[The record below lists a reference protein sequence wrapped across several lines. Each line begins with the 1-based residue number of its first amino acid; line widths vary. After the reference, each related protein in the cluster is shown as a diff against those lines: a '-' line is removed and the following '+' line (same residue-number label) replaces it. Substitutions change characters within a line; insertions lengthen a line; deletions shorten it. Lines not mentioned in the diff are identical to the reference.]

1 MFVPESPALLRIVGN
16 RLLLSVP
23 LLLVVSTLTFLLEA
37 LIPGDVART
46 IVGPQGTQEQYLQ
59 LKHSLGL
66 DQPLLTRYQQWLES
80 VVRGDFGTSLF
91 NHEPVAVLLS
101 GRLSVT
107 LSLVVGSTLV
117 AAIVGLLIGIAGAL
131 RSDIAGTA
139 VDALS
144 MFGLAIPNFFL
155 GLILIALFA
164 VAIPLFPATG
174 YVPFDESPLDWARSL
189 VLPVVAL
196 ATPGIAVVAKQT
208 RDSMRVILERPFIR
222 TLRAAGVPRRSIIF
236 KHALRSAAAPV
247 VTVLGLIFVASLG
260 GTVVV
265 ESVFAMPGLGGLAVQ
280 ATTQHDLPLIQGV
293 AVYFTALVV
302 VVNLLIDLAYGWLDP
317 GVRIE

>member
-1 MFVPESPALLRIVGN
+1 LLRIVGN
-16 RLLLSVP
+16 RLLLSLP
-23 LLLVVSTLTFLLEA
+23 LLLIVSTLTFLLEA

-66 DQPLLTRYQQWLES
+66 DQPLLTRYQQWLEN
-80 VVRGDFGTSLF
+80 VVHGDFGTSLF
-91 NHEPVAVLLS
+91 NHEPVTVLLN

-107 LSLVVGSTLV
+107 LSLVVGSTLL
-117 AAIVGLLIGIAGAL
+117 AAVIGALLGVGGAL
-131 RSDIAGTA
+131 RADIAGTA
-139 VDALS
+139 IDALS
-144 MFGLAIPNFFL
+144 MVGLAIPNFFL

-164 VAIPLFPATG
+164 VAIPLFPATS
-174 YVPFDESPLDWARSL
+174 YVPFDESPLEWARSL
-189 VLPVVAL
+189 VLPVVTL

-208 RDSMRVILERPFIR
+208 RDSMRAVLERPFIR
-222 TLRAAGVPRRSIIF
+222 TLRASGLPRRSIIF
-236 KHALRSAAAPV
+236 KHALRNAAIPV

-260 GTVVV
+260 GTVLV

-293 AVYFTALVV
+293 AVYFTVLVV
-302 VVNLLIDLAYGWLDP
+302 AVNLLVDLTYGWLDP
-317 GVRIE
+317 RVRVE

>member
-23 LLLVVSTLTFLLEA
+23 LLLIVSTLTFLLEA
-37 LIPGDVART
+37 LIPGDLART
-46 IVGPQGTQEQYLQ
+46 IVGPQGTQAQYLQ

-66 DQPLLTRYQQWLES
+66 DQPLITRYQQWLENVS
-80 VVRGDFGTSLF
+80 HGDFGASLF
-91 NHEPVAVLLS
+91 NHEPVAMLLN

-107 LSLVVGSTLV
+107 LSLVIGSTLL
-117 AAIVGLLIGIAGAL
+117 AAVVGVLLGIAGAL
-131 RSDIAGTA
+131 RADIAGTA

-144 MFGLAIPNFFL
+144 MVGLAIPNFFL
-155 GLILIALFA
+155 GLLLIALFA

-208 RDSMRVILERPFIR
+208 RDSMRAVLERPFIR
-222 TLRAAGVPRRSIIF
+222 TLRAAGLPRRSIIF

-247 VTVLGLIFVASLG
+247 VTVLGLIFIASLG

-317 GVRIE
+317 RVRVE

>member
-1 MFVPESPALLRIVGN
+1 MLRIVGN

-23 LLLVVSTLTFLLEA
+23 LLLIVSTLTFLLEA
-37 LIPGDVART
+37 LIPGDLART

-66 DQPLLTRYQQWLES
+66 DQPLITRYQQWLQN
-80 VVRGDFGTSLF
+80 VIHGDFGNSLF
-91 NHEPVAVLLS
+91 NHEPVTMLLNV
-101 GRLSVT
+101 RLSVT
-107 LSLVVGSTLV
+107 LSLVIGATLL
-117 AAIVGLLIGIAGAL
+117 AAIVGVLLGIAGAL
-131 RSDIAGTA
+131 RADIAGTA

-144 MFGLAIPNFFL
+144 MVGLAIPNFFL
-155 GLILIALFA
+155 GLLLIALFA

-174 YVPFDESPLDWARSL
+174 YVAFDASPLDWARSL
-189 VLPVVAL
+189 VLPVVVL

-208 RDSMRVILERPFIR
+208 RDSMRAVLERAFIR
-222 TLRAAGVPRRSIIF
+222 TLRAAGLPRRSIIF

-265 ESVFAMPGLGGLAVQ
+265 ESVFAMPGLGGLAVL

-317 GVRIE
+317 RVRVE

>member
-16 RLLLSVP
+16 RLLLSLP
-23 LLLVVSTLTFLLEA
+23 LLLIVSTLTFLLQT

-46 IVGPQGTQEQYLQ
+46 IVGPQATQEQYLQ

-66 DQPLLTRYQQWLES
+66 DQPLLSRYQQWLES
-80 VVRGDFGTSLF
+80 VVHGDLGNSLF
-91 NHEPVAVLLS
+91 NQEPVTVLLN

-107 LSLVVGSTLV
+107 LSLVVGSTLL
-117 AAIVGLLIGIAGAL
+117 AAIIGVLLGIGGAL
-131 RSDIAGTA
+131 RTDIAGTA
-139 VDALS
+139 IDTLS
-144 MFGLAIPNFFL
+144 VVGLAIPNFFL
-155 GLILIALFA
+155 GLILIAVFA

-174 YVPFDESPLDWARSL
+174 YVPIDESPLEWARSL
-189 VLPVVAL
+189 VLPVVVL

-208 RDSMRVILERPFIR
+208 RDSMRAVLERPFIQ
-222 TLRAAGVPRRSIIF
+222 TLRASGLPRRSIIF

-247 VTVLGLIFVASLG
+247 VTVLGLIFVASLS

-293 AVYFTALVV
+293 AVYFTVLVIA
-302 VVNLLIDLAYGWLDP
+302 VNLLIDLAYGWLDP
-317 GVRIE
+317 RVRVE

>member
-1 MFVPESPALLRIVGN
+1 MFVPESTALLRIVGN
-16 RLLLSVP
+16 RLLLSLP

-59 LKHSLGL
+59 LQHSLGL
-66 DQPLLTRYQQWLES
+66 DQPLFSRYQQWLGN
-80 VVRGDFGTSLF
+80 VVHGDLGTSLF
-91 NHEPVAVLLS
+91 NHERVTMLLN

-107 LSLVVGSTLV
+107 LSLVVGSTLL
-117 AAIVGLLIGIAGAL
+117 AAIVGALLGIAGAL
-131 RSDIAGTA
+131 RADIAGTA

-155 GLILIALFA
+155 GLLLIALFA

-208 RDSMRVILERPFIR
+208 RDSMRAVLERPFIR
-222 TLRAAGVPRRSIIF
+222 TLRAAGLPRRSIIF

-247 VTVLGLIFVASLG
+247 VTVVGLIFVASLG

-302 VVNLLIDLAYGWLDP
+302 VVNLMIDLAYGWLDP
-317 GVRIE
+317 RVRVE

>member
-23 LLLVVSTLTFLLEA
+23 LLLIVSTLTFLLEA
-37 LIPGDVART
+37 LIPGDLART
-46 IVGPQGTQEQYLQ
+46 IVGPQGTQAQYLQ

-66 DQPLLTRYQQWLES
+66 DQPLITRYQKWLEN
-80 VVRGDFGTSLF
+80 VGHGGFGASLF
-91 NHEPVAVLLS
+91 NHEPVTMLLN

-107 LSLVVGSTLV
+107 LSLVIGSTLL
-117 AAIVGLLIGIAGAL
+117 AAVVGVLLGIAGAL
-131 RSDIAGTA
+131 RADIGGTA

-144 MFGLAIPNFFL
+144 LVGLAIPNFFL
-155 GLILIALFA
+155 GLLLIALFA

-208 RDSMRVILERPFIR
+208 RDSMRAVLERPFIR
-222 TLRAAGVPRRSIIF
+222 TLRAAGLPRRSIIF

-293 AVYFTALVV
+293 AVYFTGLVV

-317 GVRIE
+317 RVRVE

>member
-1 MFVPESPALLRIVGN
+1 LLRIVGN

-23 LLLVVSTLTFLLEA
+23 LLLIVSTLTFLLEA
-37 LIPGDVART
+37 LIPGDLART
-46 IVGPQGTQEQYLQ
+46 IVGPQGTREQYLQ
-59 LKHSLGL
+59 LQHSLGL
-66 DQPLLTRYQQWLES
+66 DQPLITRYQHWLEN
-80 VVRGDFGTSLF
+80 VVHGDFGSSLF
-91 NHEPVAVLLS
+91 NHEPVTTLLN

-107 LSLVVGSTLV
+107 LSLVIGSTLL
-117 AAIVGLLIGIAGAL
+117 AAIVGVLLGIAGAL
-131 RSDIAGTA
+131 RADFAGSA

-144 MFGLAIPNFFL
+144 MVGLAIPNFFL
-155 GLILIALFA
+155 GLLLIGLFA

-174 YVPFDESPLDWARSL
+174 YVPFDESPVDWVRSL

-208 RDSMRVILERPFIR
+208 RDSMRAVLERPFVR
-222 TLRAAGVPRRSIIF
+222 TLRAAGLPRRSIIF
-236 KHALRSAAAPV
+236 KHALKSAAAPV

-302 VVNLLIDLAYGWLDP
+302 VVNLLIDLAYSWLDP
-317 GVRIE
+317 RVRVE

>member
-46 IVGPQGTQEQYLQ
+46 IVGPQGTQEQYLL

-91 NHEPVAVLLS
+91 NHESVAVLLN

-117 AAIVGLLIGIAGAL
+117 AAIVGSLLGIAGAL

-164 VAIPLFPATG
+164 VA
-174 YVPFDESPLDWARSL
+174 
-189 VLPVVAL
+189 
-196 ATPGIAVVAKQT
+196 
-208 RDSMRVILERPFIR
+208 
-222 TLRAAGVPRRSIIF
+222 
-236 KHALRSAAAPV
+236 
-247 VTVLGLIFVASLG
+247 
-260 GTVVV
+260 
-265 ESVFAMPGLGGLAVQ
+265 
-280 ATTQHDLPLIQGV
+280 
-293 AVYFTALVV
+293 
-302 VVNLLIDLAYGWLDP
+302 
-317 GVRIE
+317 